1 MLEFRRTVLNSVNLI
16 HHIASQSR
24 NANWNEFEPGKDA
37 FKIGG
42 DGDSDLHSEHEG
54 CGAGAVV
61 QNQEE

>member
-1 MLEFRRTVLNSVNLI
+1 MLEFRTTVLNLVNLI
-16 HHIASQSR
+16 HYIASQSQKE
-24 NANWNEFEPGKDA
+24 NWSEFEPGRDA
-37 FKIGG
+37 FKIGR